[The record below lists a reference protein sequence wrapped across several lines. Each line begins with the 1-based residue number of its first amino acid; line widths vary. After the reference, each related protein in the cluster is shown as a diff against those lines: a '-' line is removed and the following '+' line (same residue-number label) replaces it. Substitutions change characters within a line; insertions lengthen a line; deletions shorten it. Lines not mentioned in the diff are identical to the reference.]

1 MVFDLFV
8 VYFSTMYKGIQ
19 SSIWENS
26 LRSVFLLVS
35 FPLLL
40 WVLVVALMMFVY
52 SQEGYAVSWAD
63 WLVLANEVL
72 FFLWPVILIRGIIS
86 FFFHRQIVFKFAWAR
101 PITRQEIP
109 EVYNIVEN
117 LCISRWLAVPK
128 IGIIEDDSMNAFALG
143 WNTKHAWIVFSRWL
157 INRLNKAEIEAV
169 AAHELTHIINKDSLM
184 MIVIVV
190 FVWVIGTLW
199 QILVRV
205 RGSSRDGKWNV
216 LPLIGL
222 GLLILWYLVYP
233 LIRLALSRKR
243 EFLADAGAVELTK
256 DKYAMISA
264 LQKIST
270 DSRIESI
277 QKDTVAAMCIESPLE
292 AKNPWF
298 FSRLFATHPPVAD
311 RIKALESY

>member
-1 MVFDLFV
+1 MR
-8 VYFSTMYKGIQ
+8 
-19 SSIWENS
+19 SI
-26 LRSVFLLVS
+26 FLLIS

-40 WVLVVALMMFVY
+40 WAFVVLLLVGIY
-52 SQEGYAVSWAD
+52 SYEGYTVSWSE
-63 WLVLANEVL
+63 WLWLANEIL
-72 FFLWPVILIRGIIS
+72 LFLWPIILIWGIIS
-86 FFFHRQIVFKFAWAR
+86 FFFHRQIVFKFTWAK
-101 PITRQEIP
+101 PITRKEIP

-128 IGIIEDDSMNAFALG
+128 IGIIEDNSMNAFALG

-157 INRLNKAEIEAV
+157 INRLDKKEIEAV

-190 FVWVIGTLW
+190 FVGVIGTLW
-199 QILVRV
+199 QILIRM
-205 RGSSRDGKWNV
+205 RWSSNNGKDNNV
-216 LPLIGL
+216 IPLVGL

-264 LQKIST
+264 LQKISS

-292 AKNPWF
+292 GKNPGF
-298 FSRLFATHPPVAD
+298 FSKLLATHPPIAE

>member
-1 MVFDLFV
+1 
-8 VYFSTMYKGIQ
+8 MYKGIQ
-19 SSIWENS
+19 SSVWENS
-26 LRSVFLLVS
+26 LRSVFLLIS

-40 WVLVVALMMFVY
+40 WVVVVLLMMIVY
-52 SQEGYAVSWAD
+52 SQQWYTVTWAE

-72 FFLWPVILIRGIIS
+72 LFLWPAILLWGIIS
-86 FFFHRQIVFKFAWAR
+86 FFFHRQIVFKFTWAK
-101 PITRQEIP
+101 PITRQEVP
-109 EVYNIVEN
+109 EIYNIVEN
-117 LCISRWLAVPK
+117 LCISRWLGVPK

-190 FVWVIGTLW
+190 FVGVVWTLW
-199 QILVRV
+199 QILIRV
-205 RGSSRDGKWNV
+205 RWSSKEDGKWNII
-216 LPLIGL
+216 PLVGL
-222 GLLILWYLVYP
+222 VLLILWYLVYP

-270 DSRIESI
+270 DARIESI
-277 QKDTVAAMCIESPLE
+277 QKDTVAAMCIESPLD
-292 AKNPWF
+292 AKRPGF
-298 FSRLFATHPPVAD
+298 FSRLLATHPPIAD

>member
-1 MVFDLFV
+1 
-8 VYFSTMYKGIQ
+8 MYKGIQ
-19 SSIWENS
+19 SSMWENS
-26 LRSVFLLVS
+26 LRSVFLLIS

-40 WVLVVALMMFVY
+40 WVFVVVLMVIVY
-52 SQEGYAVSWAD
+52 SQEGYTVSWAE

-72 FFLWPVILIRGIIS
+72 FFLWPAILLWGIIS
-86 FFFHRQIVFKFAWAR
+86 FFFHRQIVFKFAGAK
-101 PITRQEIP
+101 PITRQEVP

-117 LCISRWLAVPK
+117 LCISRWLGVPK

-184 MIVIVV
+184 MIIVVV
-190 FVWVIGTLW
+190 FVGVVGTLW
-199 QILVRV
+199 QILIRV
-205 RGSSRDGKWNV
+205 RGSKEEGKWNII
-216 LPLIGL
+216 PLVGL
-222 GLLILWYLVYP
+222 VLLILWYLVYP

-277 QKDTVAAMCIESPLE
+277 QKDTVAAMCIESPLD
-292 AKNPWF
+292 AKKPWF
-298 FSRLFATHPPVAD
+298 FSRLLATHPPVAD

>member
-1 MVFDLFV
+1 M
-8 VYFSTMYKGIQ
+8 
-19 SSIWENS
+19 
-26 LRSVFLLVS
+26 RSVFLLIS

-40 WVLVVALMMFVY
+40 WVFIVLLMVLVY
-52 SQEGYAVSWAD
+52 TQEWYAVTWTDSLW
-63 WLVLANEVL
+63 LANEVL
-72 FFLWPVILIRGIIS
+72 LFLGPVILIWGIIS
-86 FFFHRQIVFKFAWAR
+86 FFFHRQIVFKFAWAK
-101 PITRQEIP
+101 PITRKEIP

-128 IGIIEDDSMNAFALG
+128 IGIIEDNSMNAFALG
-143 WNTKHAWIVFSRWL
+143 WNTKHAWIVFSRGL

-184 MIVIVV
+184 MIIIVV

-199 QILVRV
+199 QILIRM
-205 RGSSRDGKWNV
+205 RWSSKEGKGNA

-222 GLLILWYLVYP
+222 WLLLLWYLVYP
-233 LIRLALSRKR
+233 LIRLAISRKR

-292 AKNPWF
+292 GKNPGF
-298 FSRLFATHPPVAD
+298 FSRLLATHPPIAD

>member
-1 MVFDLFV
+1 
-8 VYFSTMYKGIQ
+8 MYKGIQ

-26 LRSVFLLVS
+26 LRSIFLLIS

-40 WVLVVALMMFVY
+40 WVFVVVLMVIVY
-52 SQEGYAVSWAD
+52 TQEWYTVSWAES
-63 WLVLANEVL
+63 LILANDVL
-72 FFLWPVILIRGIIS
+72 FFLWPAILLWGIIS
-86 FFFHRQIVFKFAWAR
+86 FFFHRQIVFKFSWAK
-101 PITRQEIP
+101 PITRQEVP
-109 EVYNIVEN
+109 EIYNIVEN
-117 LCISRWLAVPK
+117 LCISRWLGVPK

-184 MIVIVV
+184 MIIIVV
-190 FVWVIGTLW
+190 FVGVIWTLW
-199 QILVRV
+199 QILIRV
-205 RGSSRDGKWNV
+205 RGSREEGKWNIIPLVGLV
-216 LPLIGL
+216 LLV
-222 GLLILWYLVYP
+222 LWYLVYP

-277 QKDTVAAMCIESPLE
+277 QKDTVAAMCIESPLDKKE
-292 AKNPWF
+292 PWF
-298 FSRLFATHPPVAD
+298 FSRLLATHPPVAD